1 MTGKFVLLDNSRMGA
16 WDAFVR
22 AHQAGSVYHT
32 SAWRSVIET
41 AYGHKP
47 LYFAL
52 QDESGCITA
61 GLPVFLVRSR
71 LTGTRFSTLPC
82 AQSCNP
88 LVGEESHYDALKQGI
103 LEYMAAVNIKMWEMK
118 TTESFTFEKSCTNV
132 SPDGFLT
139 HLLRI
144 DRPAADLFSALHKSS
159 IQRAIGKARRSGL
172 VLRRCDSREGVKP
185 FVRLY
190 VQMRRENGLLPQ
202 PGRFFEALW
211 DILGREKM
219 IEILYAD
226 YEGRPVSAI
235 MLLKYKESVVYE
247 YGATEE
253 GFHRLSPSPFL
264 LWEAILQA
272 SVEGYRTFDFG
283 RTAVSEEGLVQ
294 FKNRWGTRQ
303 QRLPYYEMAHRGTMD
318 SMRRDGRAKS
328 IMAFAMRILP
338 DSLCNAAG
346 RLLYK
351 HLV

>member
-1 MTGKFVLLDNSRMGA
+1 MAGKLVLLDNERMGS
-16 WDAFVR
+16 WDAFVK

-32 SAWRSVIET
+32 SAWRSVIES
-41 AYGHKP
+41 AYGHEP

-52 QDESGCITA
+52 QDDRGCIVA

-88 LVGEESHYDALKQGI
+88 LVGEELQYHDLKQGI
-103 LEYMAAVNIKMWEMK
+103 LEYMAAANIDMWEMK
-118 TTESFTFEKSCTNV
+118 TTEAFTFEKGDTSA
-132 SPDGFLT
+132 SSDGFLT

-172 VLRRCDSREGVKP
+172 VLRRCDSREGVES

-190 VQMRRENGLLPQ
+190 SQMRREKGLLPQ
-202 PGRFFEALW
+202 PGRFFVALW
-211 DILGREKM
+211 DILNRQKM
-219 IEILYAD
+219 IDILYAD
-226 YEGRPVSAI
+226 YQGQPVSAV
-235 MLLKYKESVVYE
+235 MLLKYKDTVVYE

-253 GFHRLSPSPFL
+253 GCHRLSPSPFL

-272 SVEGYRTFDFG
+272 SAEGYRTFDFG
-283 RTAVSEEGLVQ
+283 RTADSEEGLIQ
-294 FKNRWGTRQ
+294 FKDRWGTRQ
-303 QRLPYYEMAHRGTMD
+303 QRLPYYEMAHRVGMS
-318 SMRRDGRAKS
+318 SMRRDGRAKM

-338 DSLCNAAG
+338 GSMCNAAG
-346 RLLYK
+346 SLLYK